1 MLTHFWHCGILMIV
15 MVGGAGGI
23 LMPPLAQAKDPLP
36 TAQMK
41 DQVPTFELDRIIGFA
56 LERNP
61 MIASA
66 QSVIEQ
72 NQGRRTQAG
81 AYPNPAVTA
90 QFADAT
96 VRTART
102 GARAVENGVIVEQTV
117 EWPAMR
123 AARKDAADAGL
134 ISATFN
140 LDEAKLNLVAE
151 VKGTFYDLLLAERTV
166 DLLQLNLE
174 NVQDVARIVKARVR
188 SGEGPQFEL
197 VKAEVEV
204 LKAKQEVT
212 KAKNVVRVK
221 LVGLDTLTAGAL
233 GPRYEVQGDF
243 RSLRGPLDPE
253 QMAARDLSQ
262 HPILKRQEKL
272 VEQAEFTVTKE
283 RKSLV
288 PEVTLF
294 GGYSTQVET
303 KSIIAGV
310 TVPVPVWYQKQGHI
324 AEALGTQRKEEAG
337 LVHALNNLSR
347 EINQH
352 AREAQTAQER
362 ILVYEEGL
370 LKQAQEALRIAQLSF
385 RQGASSLLEVLDAQR
400 VQRQI
405 TVDYNLARFELS
417 LALTQYERALGGPL

>member
-1 MLTHFWHCGILMIV
+1 MLARFCKGAVLMILMLA
-15 MVGGAGGI
+15 GAGGTPM
-23 LMPPLAQAKDPLP
+23 LSFGAQAKE
-36 TAQMK
+36 
-41 DQVPTFELDRIIGFA
+41 QVRTFDLDRIVGLA

-61 MIASA
+61 TIASA

-81 AYPNPAVTA
+81 AYPNPTIGLHTADGALRDPSIGSRMMERGVTLH
-90 QFADAT
+90 
-96 VRTART
+96 
-102 GARAVENGVIVEQTV
+102 QTV
-117 EWPAMR
+117 EWPGMR

-134 ISATFN
+134 SGATFS

-151 VKGTFYDLLLAERTV
+151 VKGTFYELLLAERTV
-166 DLLQLNLE
+166 DLLQQNLE
-174 NVQDVARIVKARVR
+174 NVQDVARIVRARVR
-188 SGEGPQFEL
+188 SGEGPQFES

-212 KAKNVVRVK
+212 KAKNVVGVK
-221 LVGLDTLTAGAL
+221 LVGLNTLTSGAL
-233 GPRYEVQGDF
+233 GTRYEVQGDF
-243 RSLRGPLDPE
+243 RAIRDRLDPE

-262 HPILKRQEKL
+262 HPILKRQGKL
-272 VEQAEFTVTKE
+272 IEQAELTVTKE
-283 RKSLV
+283 RQARV
-288 PEVTLF
+288 PNVTLF
-294 GGYSTQVET
+294 GGYAREVGREAVVGGLS
-303 KSIIAGV
+303 
-310 TVPVPVWYQKQGHI
+310 VPTPIWYQQQGHI
-324 AEALGTQRKEEAG
+324 AEALGRQRREEAE
-337 LVHALNNLSR
+337 LIHTLNTLGR

-352 AREAQTAQER
+352 AREAETAQER

-417 LALTQYERALGGPL
+417 LALTRYERAVGGPL